1 MPVMVGVPTLGAPTW
16 ALLESLLALRAPG
29 GFHFVRRGP
38 LAVDVARN
46 ELVEAFLRLPDSY
59 THLLMVDSDAMI
71 HPETLQRLL
80 SWDQPL
86 VGALAFTRYGP
97 CLPTVYRGQR
107 PDHPGAFQVLLDEV
121 HGWVNRHRE
130 LMSSKPV
137 VLEPRPPD
145 SLIEVDRTGC
155 HCVLIRRDVLQAI
168 PSPWFVAELMR
179 RNREDF
185 YFFEQAQQA
194 GFRVYVDLGCMTSH
208 LYGDRP
214 LAAMDHMVWDASS
227 EYMDATARDASAD
240 LSMTTRTR

>member
-1 MPVMVGVPTLGAPTW
+1 MPVVVGTPALGGPTW
-16 ALLESLLALRAPG
+16 AFTESLLGLHAPS
-29 GFHFVRRGP
+29 GFVFVRRGP

-46 ELVEAFLRLPDSY
+46 ELVQAFLAMPETY
-59 THLLMVDSDAMI
+59 THLLLVDSDAML
-71 HPETLQRLL
+71 HPRTLERLL
-80 SWDQPL
+80 SWEQPI

-97 CLPTVYRGQR
+97 CYPTVYRGEN
-107 PDHPGAFQVLLDEV
+107 PETPGQFRVRMDEV
-121 HGWVNRHRE
+121 HEWVNRHRE

-168 PSPWFVAELMR
+168 PEPWFVAEVMK

-185 YFFEQAQQA
+185 YFFEQAQKA
-194 GFRVYVDLGCMTSH
+194 GFRVYVDLGCMAAH

-214 LAAMDHMVWDASS
+214 LAAMDHMVWHASS
-227 EYMDATARDASAD
+227 EYADATTVAR
-240 LSMTTRTR
+240 